1 MTTTEEL
8 VASEDVPLPALVTQI
23 EAHDEASELTLEES
37 AELAAMESIVK
48 AGRRAFLWVAA
59 ALVTIRD
66 KRVYRADH
74 SDFESI
80 ARSGGA
86 SRGSGRTN

>member
-1 MTTTEEL
+1 M
-8 VASEDVPLPALVTQI
+8 PALVTQI

-66 KRVYRADH
+66 KRVYRRTIRI
-74 SDFESI
+74 SNLLPG
-80 ARSGGA
+80 SGGA
-86 SRGSGRTN
+86 SRGRGRTN